1 MTRARTRWESLTP
14 EQLAITKDLIARA
27 NRLMAGS
34 PSLTRAEA
42 IEIAAVQY
50 EFGEDR
56 RPEPP

>member
-42 IEIAAVQY
+42 I
-50 EFGEDR
+50 
-56 RPEPP
+56 